1 MKKGRQEV
9 IIELIRN
16 EVIHNQ
22 NELVSR
28 LNSMGFNVTQ
38 ATVSRDITNL
48 GIIKVKSNDG
58 FKYAVVEN
66 PDNHSEKYIRII
78 SDTLKKLDVAKNI
91 LVVKTQ
97 SGMAMATAAAFDGL
111 KFDEI
116 IGTIAGDDSIFIA
129 TNSDEKA
136 ILLKNKIEVL
146 INKENNV
153 K

>member
-48 GIIKVKSNDG
+48 GIIKVKSNEG

-111 KFDEI
+111 KLDEI

-129 TNSDEKA
+129 TSSDEKA

>member
-22 NELVSR
+22 NELVNR

-48 GIIKVKSNDG
+48 GIIKVKSSDG

-66 PDNHSEKYIRII
+66 PDNYSEKYIRII

-129 TNSDEKA
+129 TSSDEKA